1 MLGLF
6 ARLAAALA
14 LVILIAVIINL
25 GIHKLERSPPV
36 QPEYEAAQKAPE
48 PAEVKAVAV
57 APAGPVQGIERLE
70 EKRPQIE
77 TALRA
82 FFKAATVE
90 DKLAFARSP
99 DRVRPLVHGY
109 YSQRPFQARTLTGL
123 GTCQS
128 VAEKGYRLGYIQAL
142 FAKETPLSVIVEE
155 QADGQFRVDW
165 ESLVRYGEMEW
176 ETFLREKPTRP
187 ILLRVIA
194 SLPAGGGE
202 GDGEWLEVRSP
213 GQEPALKA
221 RFDRQN
227 PALKPLIDQLQLGGW
242 KNVPLTLR
250 VCYSESKSNAD
261 TAQIVSCEGKGWLIL
276 N

>member
-6 ARLAAALA
+6 ARLSAALA

-48 PAEVKAVAV
+48 PAEVKAVA
-57 APAGPVQGIERLE
+57 PAGPVQGIERLE

-99 DRVRPLVHGY
+99 ERVRPLVHSY

-155 QADGQFRVDW
+155 QTDGQFRVDW

-194 SLPAGGGE
+194 SLPADGGE

-261 TAQIVSCEGKGWLIL
+261 SAQIVGCEGKGWLIL